1 LSERITGNRR
11 GNNKRKGE
19 MNVDK
24 DNHYV
29 AADLASNLVSEIKT
43 FEDELSERTNKKVV
57 VIAYEKDE
65 NDLNP

>member
-1 LSERITGNRR
+1 
-11 GNNKRKGE
+11 
-19 MNVDK
+19 MNLDK
-24 DNHYV
+24 DNYYV

-65 NDLNP
+65 NDLSD